1 MNLLFEEF
9 IVEFMKKN
17 KESIDLNISNVDSQ
31 VTSKYVF
38 INNKFNLK
46 PDIIINYINDEI
58 LVIDTKYKKL
68 SNYKTNY

>member
-17 KESIDLNISNVDSQ
+17 KENIDLNINNVDSQ
-31 VTSKYVF
+31 ISSKYVF
-38 INNKFNLK
+38 KNNKFNLK
-46 PDIIINYINDEI
+46 PDIIVNYINDNI
-58 LVIDTKYKKL
+58 LIIDTKYKKL

>member
-17 KESIDLNISNVDSQ
+17 KKSIDLNIYNVDSQ
-31 VTSKYVF
+31 VSSKYVF
-38 INNKFNLK
+38 KNNKFNLK
-46 PDIIINYINDEI
+46 PDIIVNYNNDDI